1 MQIAQMVINP
11 KSDAAMLS
19 NVRRPTTKVR
29 MHDLA
34 GNESWHLTGAEAM
47 ATVKVRALDRWEHDL
62 AAAGLHDYG
71 PPRQPS
77 PATVLPA
84 STTTQLTG
92 AQADADQELSYC
104 AMKGL
109 QLSIRDR

>member
-1 MQIAQMVINP
+1 MTWL
-11 KSDAAMLS
+11 AA
-19 NVRRPTTKVR
+19 NT
-29 MHDLA
+29 
-34 GNESWHLTGAEAM
+34 WHLTGAEAV

-62 AAAGLHDYG
+62 AAAGLHDHG

-77 PATVLPA
+77 PRLPA
-84 STTTQLTG
+84 TTTTQLAG

-109 QLSIRDR
+109 QLPIRDR